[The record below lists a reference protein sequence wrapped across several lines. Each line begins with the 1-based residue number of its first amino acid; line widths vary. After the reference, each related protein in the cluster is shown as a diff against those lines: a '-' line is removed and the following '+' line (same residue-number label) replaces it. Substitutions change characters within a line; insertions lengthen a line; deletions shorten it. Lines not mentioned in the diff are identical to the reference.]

1 MTLSIAALAI
11 GILLGVAGQ
20 MLLKAGASGETLLKQ
35 FLAPQSILGLGL
47 YFAAALCYMYALRKI
62 PVSVAFPSVSL
73 SYVIVALLAY
83 WMLGETLGPQKLAG
97 IALICGGVF
106 LIARQA

>member
-83 WMLGETLGPQKLAG
+83 WMMGETLGPQKLAG

>member
-11 GILLGVAGQ
+11 GILIGVAGQ
-20 MLLKAGASGETLLKQ
+20 MLLKAGASGDTLLKQ
-35 FLAPQSILGLGL
+35 FLSPQSILGLGL
-47 YFAAALCYMYALRKI
+47 YFAAAVCYMYALRKL

-83 WMLGETLGPQKLAG
+83 WTMGESLGPLKLAG
-97 IALICGGVF
+97 IAMIVGGVF
-106 LIARQA
+106 LITRQA